1 MKKLE
6 FWGAILTVAYLA
18 LMGWWLSVN
27 WTAFLCLELNEL
39 GDFLAGTFGPV
50 AFLWL
55 VLGFLQQGRE
65 LKLSTNALRL
75 QAEEL
80 KNSVQQQTEMN
91 RIQALGLANQE
102 RLFDPLFE
110 IRHLGDY
117 FHQGDFFERF
127 EIENSGG
134 YCDCVSVVFVSGG
147 EPQHPM
153 QLEPLNTGTVRV
165 FSVDADMGHS
175 EIHLSYRTRND
186 TRGCRFFDLQKW
198 HDDDGDEG
206 YTARQRPLP

>member
-27 WTAFLCLELNEL
+27 WAAFLCLELNEL

-65 LKLSTNALRL
+65 LRL
-75 QAEEL
+75 QSEEL

-91 RIQALGLANQE
+91 RLQAAGLANHD
-102 RLFDPLFE
+102 RLLQPLFE
-110 IRHLGDY
+110 VEHIENYHW
-117 FHQGDFFERF
+117 QGDFFERF
-127 EIENSGG
+127 QIVNSGG
-134 YCDCVSVVFVSGG
+134 YCDCLSVIAVVDGIEHDSI
-147 EPQHPM
+147 E
-153 QLEPLNTGTVRV
+153 LEPLNTGTKRFFSLDSQFTTGQLRV
-165 FSVDADMGHS
+165 
-175 EIHLSYRTRND
+175 SYRALND
-186 TRGCRFFDLQKW
+186 FRGCRIFDVKMW
-198 HDDDGDEG
+198 RGEEGDTG
-206 YTARQRPLP
+206 FTARQRPQ